1 MPENFE
7 QLITDLS
14 KALKTGETDEAEKLT
29 RQALEQG
36 MIPLD
41 IVQKILVPTLTG
53 VGQRFQDFE
62 IFLPELMMA
71 GEAAE
76 QVTSIVEAA
85 TLEAGQPSLNLGTV
99 VLGQVE
105 GDMHDIGRNIVG
117 TLLNSHGFK
126 VVDLGR
132 DVPASV
138 FLDR

>member
-53 VGQRFQDFE
+53 VGQRFKILRF
-62 IFLPELMMA
+62 
-71 GEAAE
+71 
-76 QVTSIVEAA
+76 SC
-85 TLEAGQPSLNLGTV
+85 PS
-99 VLGQVE
+99 
-105 GDMHDIGRNIVG
+105 
-117 TLLNSHGFK
+117 
-126 VVDLGR
+126 
-132 DVPASV
+132 
-138 FLDR
+138 